1 VKFEVYLNSVNIKR
15 WDYDTRKLYLRTYYI
30 TDEGDKTTFLELPV
44 SHSSEMVTDFLE
56 KLKNNIKLDIDT
68 KNIDIEQVEI
78 DFANESLVRQ
88 KLYSYLQR
96 IFADKNDAKRKKSK
110 GKKNIPSYLDLYYEN
125 QDLSF
130 LPVNV
135 QFYIVM
141 NWAKKYYDREDFQ
154 KAIDPLRKLIKIK
167 PDFGLAYKW
176 LARCLKKNRKY
187 DEAMRSYEKYAK
199 IDKSLDAYLDLA
211 KSYRKGK
218 LFEKSEKIYYKIL
231 KDYPDD
237 KEAKIGL
244 AQIKYAHNNPEYFNI
259 LEQLSEL
266 DSEWLKKW
274 LLEEF
279 NFRIYVSNKT
289 LLTPNQASN
298 YLGYEKA
305 FQLTQMAF
313 RNEVPSHFNPAKARI
328 SFYKEELDNWAKV
341 INRFQLLSE
350 EVKLFPDAISA
361 KEVEVVSIPESKQ
374 ESIPEKIESKRT
386 ETQSTKVEEII
397 RRIRE
402 RKALRKV
409 QANFISTS
417 DKNKIAQREL
427 DSSHKSKKIESDDP
441 PEVQDRLK
449 NSLEKRKSKE
459 IHEQDVQQA
468 GKNKESNIIGEEV
481 NREKITK
488 VHTKKRKKAQK
499 KKSSKATLAK
509 KSSPVDLPAEAE
521 FMLETDNTN

>member
-1 VKFEVYLNSVNIKR
+1 MKR
-15 WDYDTRKLYLRTYYI
+15 WDYETRKLYLRTHYI
-30 TDEGDKTTFLELPV
+30 TDEGENTTFLELAV

-56 KLKNNIKLDIDT
+56 KLKNNIKLNIDA
-68 KNIDIEQVEI
+68 KDIDIEQVEI

-88 KLYSYLQR
+88 KLYSYLR
-96 IFADKNDAKRKKSK
+96 KVFADNNNTKMKK
-110 GKKNIPSYLDLYYEN
+110 GKGKRNIPSYVDLYFES

-130 LPVNV
+130 LPTNV

-141 NWAKKYYDREDFQ
+141 NWAKKYYDREDFL
-154 KAIDPLRKLIKIK
+154 KAIEPLRKLIKIK

-199 IDKSLDAYLDLA
+199 VDKSLDAYLDLA

-218 LFEKSEKIYYKIL
+218 LFEKSEKIYHKIL
-231 KDYPDD
+231 RDYPDE

-244 AQIKYAHNNPEYFNI
+244 AQIKYAHNNLEYFRI

-279 NFRIYVSNKT
+279 NFRIYISNKT

-328 SFYKEELDNWAKV
+328 SFFKEELDNWAKV
-341 INRFQLLSE
+341 MNRFQLLPE
-350 EVKLFPDAISA
+350 EVKLFPDAIST
-361 KEVEVVSIPESKQ
+361 KEAEVVSTPERKQ
-374 ESIPEKIESKRT
+374 VSIPEKIESKRA

-409 QANFISTS
+409 QANFMSTN
-417 DKNKIAQREL
+417 DKNNTPHGAL

-449 NSLEKRKSKE
+449 DSLEKSKSKE

-468 GKNKESNIIGEEV
+468 GKDKEDNIIDKEV
-481 NREKITK
+481 TKEKIIEA
-488 VHTKKRKKAQK
+488 HTKKRKKTKK
-499 KKSSKATLAK
+499 KKSSKVTLTK
-509 KSSPVDLPAEAE
+509 KSNPVDLPTEAE
-521 FMLETDNTN
+521 IILETDNTN